1 MPCAR
6 SRSTSSLFC
15 RRFLTARSA
24 RERNHW
30 DRSQGGQG
38 MPYQNGTGQVGSV
51 KSQLQKSKLAL
62 GEFAALGEG
71 HDAVAGPEGQRHN
84 GHRGLAATG
93 RDQATAV
100 AQEQIFY
107 VVGLVI
113 GIDDGSF
120 GIIAH
125 AAGAEQVH
133 AELLFV
139 DVESPFLFGVGGIE
153 ELYRTMGEPVREFQ
167 IVRMVFVCQAKRG
180 KPPGVFHIGI
190 DREAVIFHGQRSAV
204 AENFK
209 SARPVMCESR
219 LEIFSPARRA
229 RRKPPDA
236 KSNRRQIK
244 TGVETATTIEAD
256 F

>member
-1 MPCAR
+1 
-6 SRSTSSLFC
+6 
-15 RRFLTARSA
+15 
-24 RERNHW
+24 
-30 DRSQGGQG
+30 

-93 RDQATAV
+93 RDQAAAV

-120 GIIAH
+120 GIIAMR
-125 AAGAEQVH
+125 QVPSRCN

-139 DVESPFLFGVGGIE
+139 DGESPFLFALAASRSSIE
-153 ELYRTMGEPVREFQ
+153 RWRASARVSDRQDGLCMSGEARE
-167 IVRMVFVCQAKRG
+167 A
-180 KPPGVFHIGI
+180 PGVFHIGI

-204 AENFK
+204 AEKFQK
-209 SARPVMCESR
+209 CASSYARE
-219 LEIFSPARRA
+219 
-229 RRKPPDA
+229 PP
-236 KSNRRQIK
+236 
-244 TGVETATTIEAD
+244 
-256 F
+256 